1 MPINSKKKI
10 KGIYY
15 PPGDKSISHRSL
27 IITGQ
32 AVGKSEIT
40 NLLEG
45 EDVIN
50 TVLVM
55 RELGVRIKK
64 KNGKYIVFGI
74 PPGALFQPKNQ
85 LDFGNSGTGIRLL
98 AGLISSNNIKAVLKG
113 DKSLSKRPM
122 RRVTDHLKRIGTS
135 IELKKNSFPPIRIKG
150 VGDAIPLNYDIKIP
164 SAQIKSAIMLSA
176 LNTNGI
182 VKIKE
187 FKSTRDHTENMLK
200 AMGYNIK
207 VKENSKYRFIEMK
220 NDKDLKPIK
229 LNVPGDPSSAAFFIT
244 AACLKPGSK
253 LVVKN
258 MLFNKTRIGFIKTLK
273 KMGGNI
279 QILNKKKVNNEILA
293 DLKINQKTHLKSII
307 IKPEDVPLQVDEI
320 PILSIAASYAKGTSV
335 FKGLKELTVKES
347 NRLELIHQNLKN
359 MGVKSEIKK
368 FDLYIYGDTDL
379 KKGDA
384 KIIHHHDH
392 RIVMSF
398 YIANLICEK
407 SNKIYDKSSVKTSY
421 PSFFKHIAHHTH

>member
-1 MPINSKKKI
+1 MPISSKKKI
-10 KGIYY
+10 QGIYY

-27 IITGQ
+27 ILTGQ
-32 AVGKSEIT
+32 AVGKSEIN

-50 TVLVM
+50 TLLVM
-55 RELGVRIKK
+55 RELGARITK
-64 KNGKYIVFGI
+64 KNGKYTVYGL
-74 PPGALFQPKNQ
+74 PPGALFQPNKQ
-85 LDFGNSGTGIRLL
+85 LNFGNSGTGIRLL
-98 AGLISSNNIKAVLKG
+98 AGLISSNNIKASLKG
-113 DKSLSKRPM
+113 DKSLNKRPM
-122 RRVTDHLKRIGTS
+122 RRVTDHLQKIGAS
-135 IELKKNSFPPIRIKG
+135 IELKKNSFPPIKIKG

-207 VKENSKYRFIEMK
+207 VKQNSKYRFIEMK
-220 NDKDLKPIK
+220 NNKDLKPIK
-229 LNVPGDPSSAAFFIT
+229 LNIPGDPSSAAFFIT

-258 MLFNKTRIGFIKTLK
+258 VLFNKTRIGFIKTLK

-293 DLKINQKTHLKSII
+293 DLKINQKDYLKSTIL
-307 IKPEDVPLQVDEI
+307 KSKDVPLQVDEI

-335 FKGLKELTVKES
+335 FYGLKELTVKES

-359 MGVKSEIKK
+359 MGVKCEIKE
-368 FDLYIYGDTDL
+368 FDLYIHGDTNL
-379 KKGDA
+379 KKGGA

-407 SNKIYDKSSVKTSY
+407 PNKINDKSSVKTSY
-421 PSFFKHIAHHTH
+421 PSFFKHIANHTY

>member
-10 KGIYY
+10 QGVYY

-27 IITGQ
+27 ILTGQ

-50 TVLVM
+50 TLLVM
-55 RELGVRIKK
+55 RELGARITK
-64 KNGKYIVFGI
+64 KNGKYTVFGI
-74 PPGALFQPKNQ
+74 PPGALFQPKKQ
-85 LDFGNSGTGIRLL
+85 LNFGNSGTGIRLI
-98 AGLISSNNIKAVLKG
+98 AGLISSNNIKAGLKG

-122 RRVTDHLKRIGTS
+122 RRVTDHLKRIGAS
-135 IELKKNSFPPIRIKG
+135 IELKKNSLPPIKIKG

-220 NDKDLKPIK
+220 NDKDLKSIK

-253 LVVKN
+253 LYVKN

-279 QILNKKKVNNEILA
+279 QILNRKKVNNEILA
-293 DLKINQKTHLKSII
+293 DLKINQKTHLKSTIL
-307 IKPEDVPLQVDEI
+307 KPEDVPLQVDEI

-335 FKGLKELTVKES
+335 FKGLKELTIKES

-359 MGVKSEIKK
+359 MGVKCEIKE

-379 KKGDA
+379 KKGGA

-407 SNKIYDKSSVKTSY
+407 SNKIDDKLSVKTSY
-421 PSFFKHIAHHTH
+421 PSFFKHITHHIH

>member
-10 KGIYY
+10 QGIYY

-27 IITGQ
+27 ILTGQ

-45 EDVIN
+45 DDVIN
-50 TVLVM
+50 TLLVM
-55 RELGVRIKK
+55 RELGARIAK
-64 KNGKYIVFGI
+64 KNGKYIAFGI
-74 PPGALFQPKNQ
+74 PPGALFQPKKQ
-85 LDFGNSGTGIRLL
+85 LDFGNSGTGIRLI
-98 AGLISSNNIKAVLKG
+98 AGLISSNNIQAALKG

-122 RRVTDHLKRIGTS
+122 RRVTDHLKRIGAS
-135 IELKKNSFPPIRIKG
+135 IELKKNSFPPIKIKG

-207 VKENSKYRFIEMK
+207 VKENLKYRFIEMK

-273 KMGGNI
+273 RMGGNI
-279 QILNKKKVNNEILA
+279 QILNRKKVNNEILA
-293 DLKINQKTHLKSII
+293 DLKINQKTHLKSTIL
-307 IKPEDVPLQVDEI
+307 KPEDVPLQVDEI

-347 NRLELIHQNLKN
+347 NRLALIHQNLKN
-359 MGVKSEIKK
+359 MGVKSEIKE
-368 FDLYIYGDTDL
+368 FDLHIYGDTDL
-379 KKGDA
+379 KKGGA

-398 YIANLICEK
+398 YMANLICEK
-407 SNKIYDKSSVKTSY
+407 SNKIEDKSSVKTSY
-421 PSFFKHIAHHTH
+421 PNFFKHITHHTH

>member
-1 MPINSKKKI
+1 MTINSKKEI
-10 KGIYY
+10 RGTYL

-27 IITGQ
+27 ILTGQ

-50 TVLVM
+50 SLKAM
-55 RELGVRIKK
+55 RELGARVIKK
-64 KNGKYIVFGI
+64 KGKYIVFGI
-74 PPGALFQPKNQ
+74 PPGALFHPKKHLN
-85 LDFGNSGTGIRLL
+85 FGNSGTGIRLL
-98 AGLISSNNIKAVLKG
+98 AGLISSNNIRATLKG

-122 RRVTDHLKRIGTS
+122 GRVTEHLKKNGAS
-135 IELKKNSFPPIRIKG
+135 IELRKNSFPPIKIKG
-150 VGDAIPLNYDIKIP
+150 VGDAVPLNYNIKIP

-176 LNTNGI
+176 LNTNGL

-200 AMGYNIK
+200 AMGYNIS
-207 VKENSKYRFIEMK
+207 VIENSKYRYIEMK
-220 NDKDLKPIK
+220 NDKELKPIK
-229 LNVPGDPSSAAFFIT
+229 LNIPGDPSSAAFFIT
-244 AACLKPGSK
+244 AACMKPGSK

-258 MLFNKTRIGFIKTLK
+258 MLYNKTRIGFIKTLK

-279 QILNKKKVNNEILA
+279 KILNKKKINNETLA
-293 DLKINQKTHLKSII
+293 DLKINQTTYLKSTKL
-307 IKPEDVPLQVDEI
+307 KPEDIPLQVDEI

-347 NRLELIHQNLKN
+347 NRLALIHQNLNN
-359 MGVKSEIKK
+359 MGVKCEIKE
-368 FDLYIYGDTDL
+368 FDLYIYGDTNL
-379 KKGDA
+379 KKGGA
-384 KIIHHHDH
+384 KITHHHDH

-407 SNKIYDKSSVKTSY
+407 SNKIDDKSSVKTSY
-421 PSFFKHIAHHTH
+421 PSFFKHITHLIH

>member
-1 MPINSKKKI
+1 MPISSKKKI
-10 KGIYY
+10 QGIYY

-27 IITGQ
+27 ILTGQ
-32 AVGKSEIT
+32 AVGKSEIN

-50 TVLVM
+50 TLLVM
-55 RELGVRIKK
+55 RELGARITK
-64 KNGKYIVFGI
+64 KNGKYTVYGL
-74 PPGALFQPKNQ
+74 PPGALFQPNKQ
-85 LDFGNSGTGIRLL
+85 LNFGNSGTGIRLL
-98 AGLISSNNIKAVLKG
+98 AGLISSNNIKASLKG
-113 DKSLSKRPM
+113 DKSLNKRPM
-122 RRVTDHLKRIGTS
+122 RRVTDHLQKIGAS
-135 IELKKNSFPPIRIKG
+135 IELKKNSFPPIKIKG

-207 VKENSKYRFIEMK
+207 VKQNSKYRFIEMK
-220 NDKDLKPIK
+220 NNKDLKPIK
-229 LNVPGDPSSAAFFIT
+229 LNIPGDPSSAAFFIT

-258 MLFNKTRIGFIKTLK
+258 VLFNKTRIGFIKTLK

-293 DLKINQKTHLKSII
+293 DLKINQKDYLKSTIL
-307 IKPEDVPLQVDEI
+307 KSKDVPLQVDEI

-335 FKGLKELTVKES
+335 FYGLKELTVKES

-359 MGVKSEIKK
+359 MGVKSEIKE
-368 FDLYIYGDTDL
+368 FDLYIHGDTNL
-379 KKGDA
+379 KKGGA

-407 SNKIYDKSSVKTSY
+407 PNKINDKSSVKTSY
-421 PSFFKHIAHHTH
+421 PSFFKHIANHTY

>member
-1 MPINSKKKI
+1 MPLNSKKKI
-10 KGIYY
+10 LGVYY

-27 IITGQ
+27 ILTGQ

-50 TVLVM
+50 TLLVM
-55 RELGVRIKK
+55 RELGARITKK
-64 KNGKYIVFGI
+64 DGKYLVFGI
-74 PPGALFQPKNQ
+74 TPGALFQPAKQ

-98 AGLISSNNIKAVLKG
+98 AGLIASNNINATLKG
-113 DKSLSKRPM
+113 DNSLSKRPM
-122 RRVTDHLKRIGTS
+122 RRVTDHLKRIGAS
-135 IELKKNSFPPIRIKG
+135 IELKKNLFPPIKIKG
-150 VGDAIPLNYDIKIP
+150 VGNAIPLDYDIKIP

-200 AMGYNIK
+200 AMGYKIK
-207 VKENSKYRFIEMK
+207 VKENRKYRFIEMK

-229 LNVPGDPSSAAFFIT
+229 LNVPGDPSSASFFIT

-279 QILNKKKVNNEILA
+279 QILNKRKVNNEILA
-293 DLKINQKTHLKSII
+293 DLKISQKSHLKSTIL
-307 IKPEDVPLQVDEI
+307 KPEDVPLQIDEI

-335 FKGLKELTVKES
+335 FKGLKELTFKES
-347 NRLELIHQNLKN
+347 NRLKLIHQNLKN
-359 MGVKSEIKK
+359 MGAKSEIKE
-368 FDLYIYGDTDL
+368 FDLYIHGDNNL
-379 KKGDA
+379 KKGGA

-407 SNKIYDKSSVKTSY
+407 SNKIDDKSSVKTSY
-421 PSFFKHIAHHTH
+421 PSFFKHIAQHTH

>member
-1 MPINSKKKI
+1 MTTNSKKLI

-27 IITGQ
+27 ILTGQ
-32 AVGKSEIT
+32 AVGLSEIS

-45 EDVIN
+45 EDVMN
-50 TVLVM
+50 TLLVM
-55 RELGVRIKK
+55 RELGAQIIK
-64 KNGKYIVFGI
+64 KNGKYIVFGL
-74 PPGALFQPKNQ
+74 PPGALFQPKKQ

-98 AGLISSNNIKAVLKG
+98 AGLISSNNIKATLKG

-122 RRVTDHLKRIGTS
+122 KRVTDHLKRIGAS
-135 IELKKNSFPPIRIKG
+135 IELNKDSFPPIKIKG
-150 VGDAIPLNYDIKIP
+150 VGDAIPLSYDIKIP

-187 FKSTRDHTENMLK
+187 FKSIRDHTENMLK
-200 AMGYNIK
+200 AMSYNIK

-229 LNVPGDPSSAAFFIT
+229 LNIPGDPSSAAFFIT

-253 LVVKN
+253 LIVKN
-258 MLFNKTRIGFIKTLK
+258 MLFNKTRIGFLKTLK
-273 KMGGNI
+273 KMGGDI
-279 QILNKKKVNNEILA
+279 QITNQRRVNNEFLA
-293 DLKINQKTHLKSII
+293 DLKINQKKHLKSTI
-307 IKPEDVPLQVDEI
+307 IKSEEVPTQVDEI
-320 PILSIAASYAKGTSV
+320 PILSIAASYARGVSI
-335 FKGLKELTVKES
+335 FKGLEELTVKES
-347 NRLELIHQNLKN
+347 NRLLLIHQNLKA
-359 MGVKSEIKK
+359 MGVKSEIID
-368 FDLYIYGDTDL
+368 FDLHIHGDTNL
-379 KKGDA
+379 KKGGA
-384 KIIHHHDH
+384 SIIHHHDH

-407 SNKIYDKSSVKTSY
+407 PNKIKDKSSIKTSY
-421 PSFFKHIAHHTH
+421 PSFFKHINKHIY

>member
-1 MPINSKKKI
+1 MAINSKKLI

-27 IITGQ
+27 ILTGQ
-32 AVGKSEIT
+32 AVGQSEIS

-45 EDVIN
+45 EDVMN
-50 TVLVM
+50 TLLVM
-55 RELGVRIKK
+55 RDLGARIIK
-64 KNGKYIVFGI
+64 KNGKYIVFGL
-74 PPGALFQPKNQ
+74 PPGALFQPKKQ

-98 AGLISSNNIKAVLKG
+98 AGLISSNNIKATLKG

-135 IELKKNSFPPIRIKG
+135 IELKKDSFPPIKIKG
-150 VGDAIPLNYDIKIP
+150 VGDAIPLSYDIKIP

-176 LNTNGI
+176 LNTNGL

-220 NDKDLKPIK
+220 NDQDLKPIK
-229 LNVPGDPSSAAFFIT
+229 LNIPGDPSSAAFFIT

-253 LVVKN
+253 LIVKN
-258 MLFNKTRIGFIKTLK
+258 MLFNKTRIGFLKTLK
-273 KMGGNI
+273 KMGGDI
-279 QILNKKKVNNEILA
+279 QITNQRKVNNEVLA
-293 DLKINQKTHLKSII
+293 DLKINQKKHLKSTI
-307 IKPEDVPLQVDEI
+307 IKSEEVPTQVDEI
-320 PILSIAASYAKGTSV
+320 PILSIAASYARGVSI
-335 FKGLKELTVKES
+335 FKGLEELTVKES
-347 NRLELIHQNLKN
+347 NRLLLIHQNLKA
-359 MGVKSEIKK
+359 MGVKSEIID
-368 FDLYIYGDTDL
+368 FDLHIHGDTNL
-379 KKGDA
+379 KKGGA
-384 KIIHHHDH
+384 SIIHHHDH

-407 SNKIYDKSSVKTSY
+407 PNKIKDKSSIKTSY
-421 PSFFKHIAHHTH
+421 PSFFKHINKHIY